1 MLNESV
7 TPLEPTGNAPTGT
20 TADWS
25 VKQSRQTV
33 PDARR
38 SEDGGMALVKA
49 AVESANDAVIITEAS
64 LELPGPRIEY
74 VNRAFTRMTG
84 YGIEEIVGQTPRVL
98 QGSKTSRELLDRLRI
113 DLKTSESFHGETVNY
128 RKDGSEYIVE
138 WRITPLRDADGV
150 LSKWVA
156 IQRDVTDRVRAQN
169 ERESVFKAEHAARL
183 EGERVSQLKDEFL
196 ATLSHEL
203 RTPLNAILGWAS
215 ILKDPGAQAS
225 PEDVAQAVEVIE
237 RNARA
242 QVQLIEDLLD
252 MSRIQSGKA
261 RLEIEPLSLAEVIS
275 EAVQSVRHAA
285 DAKGIAITEATDPL
299 GGPIYGD
306 RVRLRQVFWNL
317 LSNAIKFTPR
327 NGRIDVRQRHVGP
340 EGDGDAEV
348 LVRDNGQ
355 GIAPEFLP
363 YIFDRFRQSD
373 ASASRRAGGLGL
385 GLSIVKQLVELH
397 GGTVRVTS
405 EGLGKGS
412 TFILELPMGEA
423 PPAVRPVAVV
433 RAEGEVVKPKA
444 AQGEAGS
451 AAVHDGQGR
460 GSALAGVR
468 LLLVEDEADQ
478 RHLLQRILTEQG
490 AKVRSAEDAR
500 AGMEMLRQERPQVLI
515 SDIGLPG
522 MDGYEFL
529 RGVRG
534 LPEAEGGRTP
544 AIALTAFARS
554 EDRQRALRAG
564 YQAHIT
570 KPAEAG
576 ELIALIAN
584 LASLAR

>member
-1 MLNESV
+1 MLNDSV
-7 TPLEPTGNAPTGT
+7 HAPEPTGGVPAGDVAEMV
-20 TADWS
+20 TAEPNS
-25 VKQSRQTV
+25 PV

-49 AVESANDAVIITEAS
+49 AVESANDAVIITEAGM
-64 LELPGPRIEY
+64 ELPGPRIEY

-98 QGSKTSRELLDRLRI
+98 QGPKTSRDLLHRLRA
-113 DLKTSESFHGETVNY
+113 DLQTSESFHGETVNY

-138 WRITPLRDADGV
+138 WRITPLRDPDGT

-156 IQRDVTDRVRAQN
+156 IQRDVTDRVRAQE
-169 ERESVFKAEHAARL
+169 ERERVFKAEHAARL

-215 ILKDPGAQAS
+215 ILKDAAAQSS

-261 RLEIEPLSLAEVIS
+261 RLDIEPLVLAQVIS
-275 EAVQSVRHAA
+275 EAVQSVQHAA

-299 GGPIYGD
+299 GAPIYGD
-306 RVRLRQVFWNL
+306 RSRLRQVFWNL
-317 LSNAIKFTPR
+317 LSNAIKFTGR
-327 NGRIDVRQRHVGP
+327 NGRIEVRQRHVGP

-348 LVRDNGQ
+348 TVRDSGQ

-373 ASASRRAGGLGL
+373 SSASRRAGGLGL

-405 EGLGKGS
+405 EGLGQGS
-412 TFILELPMGEA
+412 TFVLRLPTGEA
-423 PPAVRPVAVV
+423 VPGVSPTAGPETEAETAKPETAPEPTGEAATHDGKDRGRGGPGRVAGAVGRVRRVRGREGRRAGDRPRPGHGSGAAAAAVSQQPAAHRQPDPHPRGRRRPRPGHGPRLRHNGSTPAVR
-433 RAEGEVVKPKA
+433 RAHRHRRA
-444 AQGEAGS
+444 AAG
-451 AAVHDGQGR
+451 AR
-460 GSALAGVR
+460 
-468 LLLVEDEADQ
+468 
-478 RHLLQRILTEQG
+478 
-490 AKVRSAEDAR
+490 R
-500 AGMEMLRQERPQVLI
+500 AGLNHADTPPPPRQL
-515 SDIGLPG
+515 SD
-522 MDGYEFL
+522 
-529 RGVRG
+529 
-534 LPEAEGGRTP
+534 A
-544 AIALTAFARS
+544 
-554 EDRQRALRAG
+554 
-564 YQAHIT
+564 
-570 KPAEAG
+570 
-576 ELIALIAN
+576 
-584 LASLAR
+584 

>member
-1 MLNESV
+1 MLNDPAAPPAKS
-7 TPLEPTGNAPTGT
+7 APTKEAIEQDPRET
-20 TADWS
+20 P
-25 VKQSRQTV
+25 QSV

-49 AVESANDAVIITEAS
+49 AVESANDAVIITEAA
-64 LELPGPRIEY
+64 LEPPGPRIEY
-74 VNRAFTRMTG
+74 VNGAFTRMTG
-84 YGIEEIVGQTPRVL
+84 YGIDEIVGQTPRVL
-98 QGSKTSRELLDRLRI
+98 QGPKTDAALLKRLRN
-113 DLKTSESFHGETVNY
+113 DLRTSESFHGETINY
-128 RKDGSEYIVE
+128 RKDGGEYIVE
-138 WRITPLRDADGV
+138 WRITPLRDADGT

-169 ERESVFKAEHAARL
+169 ERENVFKAEHAARL

-215 ILKDPGAQAS
+215 ILKDPGAQAN
-225 PEDVAQAVEVIE
+225 PEEVAQAVEVIE

-252 MSRIQSGKA
+252 VSRIQSGKA
-261 RLEIEPLSLAEVIS
+261 RLEVEALSLAQVIS
-275 EAVQSVRHAA
+275 EAVESVRHAA
-285 DAKGIAITEATDPL
+285 EAKGIVIAEATDPL
-299 GGPIYGD
+299 APPVFGD
-306 RVRLRQVFWNL
+306 HTRLRQVFWNL

-327 NGRIDVRQRHVGP
+327 NGRIEVRQYHTGP
-340 EGDGDAEV
+340 ESDGEAEV
-348 LVRDNGQ
+348 MVRDNGQ
-355 GIAPEFLP
+355 GIAGEFLP

-373 ASASRRAGGLGL
+373 SSASRRQGGLGL

-397 GGTVRVTS
+397 GGTVRVAS

-412 TFILELPMGEA
+412 SFVVRLPVGEA
-423 PPAVRPVAVV
+423 PKVARPVAV
-433 RAEGEVVKPKA
+433 A
-444 AQGEAGS
+444 
-451 AAVHDGQGR
+451 AAVAEAAATAPKEAASGAAVPDGQGH

-478 RHLLQRILTEQG
+478 RHLLQRLLKEQG
-490 AKVRSAEDAR
+490 AEVHSAEDAD
-500 AGMEMLRQERPQVLI
+500 AGLKLLRRERPQVLI

-529 RGVRG
+529 RGVRR
-534 LPEAEGGRTP
+534 LPAEEGGRTP
-544 AIALTAFARS
+544 AIALTAFARA

-564 YQAHIT
+564 YQAHVT
-570 KPAEAG
+570 KPAEAA
-576 ELIALIAN
+576 ELISIVAN
-584 LASLAR
+584 LASLVN

>member
-1 MLNESV
+1 MLNDLVHAPEPMGSV
-7 TPLEPTGNAPTGT
+7 AAGDVAGAATPKVMRP
-20 TADWS
+20 
-25 VKQSRQTV
+25 V

-49 AVESANDAVIITEAS
+49 AVESANDAVIITEAGM
-64 LELPGPRIEY
+64 ELPGPRIEY
-74 VNRAFTRMTG
+74 VNGAFTRMTG

-98 QGSKTSRELLDRLRI
+98 QGPKTSRELLSRLRA

-138 WRITPLRDADGV
+138 WRITPLRDPDGN

-156 IQRDVTDRVRAQN
+156 IQRDVTDRVRAQQ
-169 ERESVFKAEHAARL
+169 EREQVFKAEHAARV

-215 ILKDPGAQAS
+215 ILKDAAAQS
-225 PEDVAQAVEVIE
+225 NPEDVAQAVEVIE

-261 RLEIEPLSLAEVIS
+261 RLEIEPVSLAQVIA
-275 EAVQSVRHAA
+275 EAVQSIRHAA

-299 GGPIYGD
+299 GALIYGD
-306 RVRLRQVFWNL
+306 RARLRQVFWNL
-317 LSNAIKFTPR
+317 LSNAIKFTGR

-340 EGDGDAEV
+340 AGDGDAEV
-348 LVRDNGQ
+348 TVRDSGQ

-397 GGTVRVTS
+397 GGTVRVDS

-412 TFILELPMGEA
+412 NFILNLPVGV
-423 PPAVRPVAVV
+423 AVPGARPVAVL
-433 RAEGEVVKPKA
+433 ET
-444 AQGEAGS
+444 EAGTAKPE
-451 AAVHDGQGR
+451 AAPTPAVGTVARGGKNR

-468 LLLVEDEADQ
+468 LLVVEDEADQ
-478 RHLLQRILTEQG
+478 RHLLQRVLTEQG
-490 AKVRSAEDAR
+490 ATVRSAEDALT
-500 AGMEMLRQERPQVLI
+500 GMEMLRQECPQVLI

-544 AIALTAFARS
+544 AIALTAFARA

-570 KPAEAG
+570 KPAEAA
-576 ELIALIAN
+576 ELITLVAN
-584 LASLAR
+584 LVSLAR